1 MNHYQ
6 LLGLENVSGQLQ
18 NNFISVFSFQPDT
31 WSSCYS
37 RDSSKVLLVY
47 TYWILLYTPLSIN
60 SLCSLIF
67 IFIFII
73 VVRFQPLVKNMW
85 DDMNLDLNA
94 DTACVC
100 WFWFCWLLLS
110 STVRPSSRAYLYC
123 VMTCDCGCAIEGTHT
138 TYIYICVYSYPSIQ
152 CGWCRQLRGRERGR
166 EGEKERKER
175 QKNAPILER
184 AVWV

>member
-85 DDMNLDLNA
+85 DAINLDLNA
-94 DTACVC
+94 DTACVLVLVLLVASKLHSPSIFKSLFVLC
-100 WFWFCWLLLS
+100 NDLWLWMCYWGH
-110 STVRPSSRAYLYC
+110 THNLYIH
-123 VMTCDCGCAIEGTHT
+123 M
-138 TYIYICVYSYPSIQ
+138 CVYSYPSIQ
-152 CGWCRQLRGRERGR
+152 CGWCRQLRGRERG
-166 EGEKERKER
+166 KERRRGER
-175 QKNAPILER
+175 GKRTHPS
-184 AVWV
+184 

>member
-60 SLCSLIF
+60 SLCSLILF
-67 IFIFII
+67 YFYYRGS
-73 VVRFQPLVKNMW
+73 VSTTRKNMW

-138 TYIYICVYSYPSIQ
+138 TYIYICVCTPIHPFSVDDAVNS
-152 CGWCRQLRGRERGR
+152 EAGR
-166 EGEKERKER
+166 EGERERRRGKR
-175 QKNAPILER
+175 GKKTHPS
-184 AVWV
+184 